1 MISADTISN
10 IRKKYEAINADLN
23 ERSRRHWAA
32 SEAMVLGRGGI
43 SAVSKATGI
52 AISTIRIGLHELKN
66 PDKIVSKR
74 IRKEGGGRKKIIDNN
89 PNIITV
95 LESVVEPTAK
105 GDPESPLKWTSKST
119 RKIAKEL
126 SKSFKISHAKV
137 AGLLHEAG
145 YSLQANKK
153 SMEGTSHPDRNAQF
167 EHINKKAKEFL
178 HKKQPVISVD
188 TKKRELIGNF
198 KNNGQEWMPKGKP
211 ENVKVHDFKTEMGK
225 VTPYGVYDIANNKGW
240 VNIGIDNDT
249 AAFAVESIRCWW
261 RTMGKA
267 EYPNAENILIN
278 ADCGGSNGYRNRL
291 WKLELQKFANEAGL
305 KITVCHYPPGTS
317 KWNKIEHKLFSFI
330 SQNWRGKPL
339 ISHAV
344 VVNLISNTTTTK
356 GLTVKCRL
364 DENKYPKGIKISDE
378 QMAQV
383 NIEHNKFHGEWNYAI
398 KPNN

>member
-1 MISADTISN
+1 MISN
-10 IRKKYEAINADLN
+10 IEAIRKRYAVLKN
-23 ERSRRHWAA
+23 EMNEKMRRRWAA
-32 SEAMVLGRGGI
+32 AEAITLGYGGI
-43 SAVSKATGI
+43 TAVHKATDI
-52 AISTIRIGLHELKN
+52 AISTIRKGIDEIKKQKN
-66 PDKIVSKR
+66 SEDKR
-74 IRKEGGGRKKIIDNN
+74 IRKTGGGRKKITVHN
-89 PNIITV
+89 PNIIAAI
-95 LESVVEPTAK
+95 ESVVEPTAK

-137 AGLLHEAG
+137 ADLLHIAG

-167 EHINKKAKEFL
+167 ENINKKAKEFL
-178 HKKQPVISVD
+178 QKKQPVISVD
-188 TKKRELIGNF
+188 TKKKELVGNF
-198 KNNGQEWMPKGKP
+198 RNNGQEWAPKGKP
-211 ENVKVHDFKTEMGK
+211 ENVNVHDFKTEMGK
-225 VTPYGVYDIANNKGW
+225 ATPYGIYDIASNKGW
-240 VNIGIDNDT
+240 VSVGIDNDT

-267 EYPNAENILIN
+267 EYPIAENILITP
-278 ADCGGSNGYRNRL
+278 DCGGSNGYRNRL
-291 WKLELQKFANEAGL
+291 WKLELQKFANETGL
-305 KITVCHYPPGTS
+305 NITVCHYPPGTS

-344 VVNLISNTTTTK
+344 IVNLIANTTTTK

-378 QMAQV
+378 MMAQL
-383 NIEHNKFHGEWNYAI
+383 NIRYDEFHGEWNYII
-398 KPNN
+398 KPKK